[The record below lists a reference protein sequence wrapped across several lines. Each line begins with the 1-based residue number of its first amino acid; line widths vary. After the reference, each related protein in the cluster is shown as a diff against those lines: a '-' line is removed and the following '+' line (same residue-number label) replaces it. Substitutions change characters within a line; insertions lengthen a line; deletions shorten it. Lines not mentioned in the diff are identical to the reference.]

1 MALCLWMWIRYKL
14 NKHEIESWHELLNM
28 IHIEIDCFRY
38 RLNDMLLP
46 NVIVKWIIL
55 VKYLSKSIVLLKLK
69 SKEDQSRIGEKR
81 K

>member
-1 MALCLWMWIRYKL
+1 MWIRYKL
-14 NKHEIESWHELLNM
+14 NKHEIESWHVLLNM
-28 IHIEIDCFRY
+28 IHIEIYCFRY
-38 RLNDMLLP
+38 RLND

>member
-1 MALCLWMWIRYKL
+1 MYDWILVCVKL
-14 NKHEIESWHELLNM
+14 VNQ
-28 IHIEIDCFRY
+28 
-38 RLNDMLLP
+38 RLNDMWLP

>member
-1 MALCLWMWIRYKL
+1 MTPCLWMCIRYKL
-14 NKHEIESWHELLNM
+14 NKHEIESWHVLLNM
-28 IHIEIDCFRY
+28 IHIEIYCFRY
-38 RLNDMLLP
+38 RLNDMWLQ
-46 NVIVKWIIL
+46 NVTVKWIIL

>member
-1 MALCLWMWIRYKL
+1 MWIRYKL
-14 NKHEIESWHELLNM
+14 NKHEIESWHVLLNM
-28 IHIEIDCFRY
+28 IHIEIYCFRY
-38 RLNDMLLP
+38 RLNDMWLP

-69 SKEDQSRIGEKR
+69 SKEDQSRIKEKR